1 MSSTAKGETH
11 STRSHR
17 NTEEHI
23 LENKSAIWYNFTIG
37 VRVSFMVIHEYLRD
51 GGAGGWGK
59 GGFQGH
65 ILFCVSMGINISK
78 VYD

>member
-1 MSSTAKGETH
+1 MSFTAKGEIH

-23 LENKSAIWYNFTIG
+23 LENKSAIWRNFTIG

-59 GGFQGH
+59 GH